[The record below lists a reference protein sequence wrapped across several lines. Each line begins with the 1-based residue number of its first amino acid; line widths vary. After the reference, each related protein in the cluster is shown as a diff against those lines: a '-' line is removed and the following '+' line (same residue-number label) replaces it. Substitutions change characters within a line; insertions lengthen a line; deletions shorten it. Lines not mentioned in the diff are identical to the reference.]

1 MGYAFDTMINNDLI
15 DMYGKCGRV
24 ENARKVFDK
33 MPQRNVVSWTSL
45 MCGYLNNGNAVSSLL
60 LLCRMGGEVV
70 KPNEFSF
77 STCFKACGMVGVAE
91 NGVQIHG
98 WCCKSGF
105 EWFHVVGNSM
115 IDMYAKCGRVE
126 DGAKVF
132 GEMRERSLITW
143 NAMIAGYAGGYN
155 GDKSLVLF
163 KEMQV
168 EGKVPD
174 EFTFTSTLKAC
185 AGIGEVRAGK
195 QIHGFLISTG
205 FRLSEEMIV
214 AGSLI
219 DLYAKCG
226 YLCEAQ
232 KVFDSVAMKSVI
244 SWTTLVVGYAQ
255 YGNLSKAMESYRE
268 LRKSGVTVDEF
279 VLSSLMAVFA
289 DFALVEQGKQM
300 HAFTIKVPSG
310 LHISVANSVMDMYIK
325 CGLIED
331 AGKLFREMPK
341 RNVISWTVMITGYGK
356 YGFGKEAIKFF
367 ENMQLENIAPDG
379 VTYLAVLSSCSHSGL
394 VNESREYFSRL
405 CSDSIVKPNVEHYA
419 CMVDLL
425 GRSGRLKEAR
435 DLINSMPVKPNSG
448 IWQTLLSACKV
459 HGDLEMGR
467 EVGEILLKMDGVSAV
482 NYVTMSS
489 IYANAGYWK
498 ESESVRKSVKAK
510 GLKKVGGQSWVE
522 IDKTINFFYNGDERH
537 PLTSRIHQKLR
548 EIEKRLKEEVD
559 YAHEVRFSLH
569 DVEEESREESLRVH
583 SEKLAIGLVL
593 VHDDG
598 VEKEEGRC
606 IRIFKNLRVCGD
618 CHEFI
623 KGLSKITTKVFLVRD
638 ANRFHKFENGECSC
652 GDYW

>member
-1 MGYAFDTMINNDLI
+1 MNDRQRLAKLLRLCSKHLYLEQGSQVHSKSLKMGYAFDTMINNDLI
-15 DMYGKCGRV
+15 DMYGKCGRI
-24 ENARKVFDK
+24 ENARKVFDI

-70 KPNEFSF
+70 KPNEFTF

-132 GEMRERSLITW
+132 GEMRERSLISW
-143 NAMIAGYAGGYN
+143 NAMIAGYACGYN
-155 GDKSLVLF
+155 GDKALRLF

-168 EGKVPD
+168 EGNVPD

-185 AGIGEVRAGK
+185 AGIGEVWAGK

-226 YLCEAQ
+226 YLCDAQ
-232 KVFDSVAMKSVI
+232 KVFDCVAEKSVI

-268 LRKSGVTVDEF
+268 LKKSGVTVDEF

-300 HAFTIKVPSG
+300 HALTIKLPSG

-325 CGLIED
+325 CGIIED
-331 AGKLFREMPK
+331 ADKLFREMPK

-367 ENMQLENIAPDG
+367 ENMQVENIAPDG

-405 CSDSIVKPNVEHYA
+405 CNDSKVKPNVEHYA

-448 IWQTLLSACKV
+448 IWQTLLSACK
-459 HGDLEMGR
+459 
-467 EVGEILLKMDGVSAV
+467 
-482 NYVTMSS
+482 
-489 IYANAGYWK
+489 
-498 ESESVRKSVKAK
+498 
-510 GLKKVGGQSWVE
+510 
-522 IDKTINFFYNGDERH
+522 
-537 PLTSRIHQKLR
+537 
-548 EIEKRLKEEVD
+548 
-559 YAHEVRFSLH
+559 
-569 DVEEESREESLRVH
+569 
-583 SEKLAIGLVL
+583 
-593 VHDDG
+593 
-598 VEKEEGRC
+598 
-606 IRIFKNLRVCGD
+606 
-618 CHEFI
+618 
-623 KGLSKITTKVFLVRD
+623 
-638 ANRFHKFENGECSC
+638 
-652 GDYW
+652 